1 MSVLSMLL
9 CCVVVW
15 PMCHAVTLGC
25 LLVPGQPS
33 KFQIGEV
40 SDTSIEL
47 TWEPAFDKEGIISY
61 ELRYKEGSQG
71 SQVH

>member
-1 MSVLSMLL
+1 MLL
-9 CCVVVW
+9 FIVVW
-15 PMCHAVTLGC
+15 PLCQAFILDC

-61 ELRYKEGSQG
+61 ELRYKEGTQG

>member
-9 CCVVVW
+9 CVAVW
-15 PMCHAVTLGC
+15 PLCHAVTLDF

-61 ELRYKEGSQG
+61 ELRYKEGRQG

>member
-1 MSVLSMLL
+1 MSVLSMVL
-9 CCVVVW
+9 CVVW
-15 PMCHAVTLGC
+15 HLCHAFILDC

-33 KFQIGEV
+33 KFEIGEV

-47 TWEPAFDKEGIISY
+47 TWEPTFDKEGIISY

-71 SQVH
+71 NQVH